1 MSSIYS
7 CGIGGGREG
16 NPTDWVARDT
26 NIHFEITMQ
35 FLENELAKNGVLQ
48 GLEFAKLVEMPWY
61 QAGLD
66 WLQPLPS

>member
-1 MSSIYS
+1 
-7 CGIGGGREG
+7 
-16 NPTDWVARDT
+16 
-26 NIHFEITMQ
+26 MQ